1 MTQRKKKDYTEN
13 IKGNGDHSH
22 MIKKKEELPMSVMD
36 GCESQHRTS
45 VIEERVCPECGKEVE
60 VFTSRGKITEDTAC
74 DCGYVFKAEEAV
86 PLKTEPKEK

>member
-1 MTQRKKKDYTEN
+1 MKTILVQ
-13 IKGNGDHSH
+13 
-22 MIKKKEELPMSVMD
+22 KKKEELPMSVMD

-45 VIEERVCPECGKEVE
+45 TLEEKVCPKCGKEVE

-74 DCGYVFKAEEAV
+74 ECGYVFKAEEAV

>member
-1 MTQRKKKDYTEN
+1 MDYTEN
-13 IKGNGDHSH
+13 IKGNGDHSR